1 MHEPSKALK
10 RAIRQLAD
18 IAYERELASALEAL
32 HQQFSSWRNG
42 ELDPFELTD
51 AIHRFH
57 NGIARDLYK
66 QYASGGI
73 LEAAVA
79 GAIIRGTISAAEIPE
94 VARERLARLTG
105 PDSPFRDE

>member
-1 MHEPSKALK
+1 MDEPPKALK

-18 IAYERELASALEAL
+18 MAYERELASALEAL

-42 ELDPFELTD
+42 AIGPFELSD

-57 NGIARDLYK
+57 NGIARDLYNR
-66 QYASGGI
+66 YSSGGI
-73 LEAAVA
+73 LDGVVA

-94 VARERLARLTG
+94 VARERLAQLTG